1 VSSEQQ
7 RGAQGTGPHWS
18 ADGWNP
24 APLPT
29 ADGSGSGV
37 GGDIGTGDGVGTGNG
52 GDGSSGSGGD
62 IGGTR
67 AEPPNMTASQAG
79 PAATSPAASGAAAPG
94 ATRSGGAAGPVI
106 RITFREAL
114 DSEWA
119 KIRTVRSTY
128 WTLIIAVLVSVGLS
142 VVIAAA
148 TVATWNT
155 LSESTRLS
163 IDVSYTLAGVNFG
176 VLVIGVLGV
185 LVISS
190 EYSSGMIRTSLTALP
205 RRGHLL
211 AAKATVLAVLCLV
224 TGLAIAF
231 ASYFLSAPF
240 YSGKGVSIPLSD
252 TANLRAVLA
261 AAVYLV
267 LVALMGFA
275 FGAIL
280 RHTAGAITVTVGV
293 MFVLPII
300 TAFLPGSVGKFINKV
315 MPSNAGSAMMSTAQG
330 ASSTNTSAHLTPLS
344 GFLVLACT
352 VAVLCAI
359 AFALFEKRDA

>member
-1 VSSEQQ
+1 VSSEQP
-7 RGAQGTGPHWS
+7 RGAQGVGPRWS
-18 ADGWNP
+18 GDGWNP

-29 ADGSGSGV
+29 ADENGSNVDTGDGGVSGHNGNGSGSDV
-37 GGDIGTGDGVGTGNG
+37 GGRQSAPDVTA
-52 GDGSSGSGGD
+52 
-62 IGGTR
+62 R
-67 AEPPNMTASQAG
+67 QAEPPATATTA
-79 PAATSPAASGAAAPG
+79 PAAPAASRAGASG
-94 ATRSGGAAGPVI
+94 TTRPGGAAGPVT

-142 VVIAAA
+142 VVITAA
-148 TVATWNT
+148 TVATWNS
-155 LSESTRLS
+155 LSESTKRS
-163 IDVSYTLAGVNFG
+163 ISVSYTLAGVNFG

-205 RRGHLL
+205 RRVPLL

-224 TGLAIAF
+224 IGLVITF
-231 ASYFLSAPF
+231 ASYFLNAPF
-240 YSGKGVSIPLSD
+240 YGGKGVSIPLGH

-300 TAFLPGSVGKFINKV
+300 TAFLPGSVGKFVNKV
-315 MPSNAGSAMMSTAQG
+315 MPSNAGSSMMSTAQD
-330 ASSTNTSAHLTPLS
+330 ASSTDTSTHLTPLS